1 MSKHKHASLIHTSY
15 NEWDRKCDEILKP
28 ASKHAHCT
36 LSKQQQQGKLMK
48 KQKLQKQRKN
58 HFIDCLF
65 MAFILGEE
73 FDGSNS
79 QCI

>member
-1 MSKHKHASLIHTSY
+1 MSKHKHAYFSY

-48 KQKLQKQRKN
+48 NKN
-58 HFIDCLF
+58 KNKPFYRLFVHCFHF
-65 MAFILGEE
+65 G
-73 FDGSNS
+73 
-79 QCI
+79 